1 MTVSPFASQ
10 VKIDAALTALGAD
23 LIGQTE
29 QQLLQQLVVAAATAS
44 GGGGGG
50 GGAVTSVN
58 GQTGVVV
65 LDPEDIG
72 LTLPISISNGGT
84 GSTTAAAARLALGI
98 EETTSAIAQVISV
111 FVQDN
116 VLLSWAGNYID
127 IDNVSVIYRFWFSVN
142 GTGTAPSTPSGGVLT
157 QIALTSGTTAE
168 DAALDIASAIN
179 AYLTTDYLS
188 SGLFSVTNSNA
199 GAAAAPS
206 STFAEIEVSVLV
218 PGENAGTRLAPA
230 DGSALTDVTA
240 TTIPAPTA
248 TTLGGVLTSEG
259 VAGQFV
265 KGVNTSGNL
274 IYSALP
280 TTAIANG
287 GTGQTTAVAAF
298 DALAPTTTKG
308 DLIVHNGTDNVRLAV
323 GPTNGHVLT
332 VDSTQANGIR
342 WIAPSGGGSGAMV
355 LLASATASSSADI
368 TFDSEFDSSLYSK
381 YVLEVQGVQAA
392 TDNVALRIQ
401 LRNSTPA
408 SITDTHRNNRHAAQI
423 NGVGLDST
431 PNLGATTGWSI
442 FADSGNASNELN
454 SFTLEVMPISGQW
467 THMQYRGYFTN
478 AVGNRYFF
486 TGAGACEGTTAPAG
500 VKIYFSSGNI
510 ASGTFQL
517 YGITK

>member
-84 GSTTAAAARLALGI
+84 GSTTADAARIALGI

-188 SGLFSVTNSNA
+188 NGLFSVTNSNA

-274 IYSALP
+274 IYSGLG

-308 DLIVHNGTDNVRLAV
+308 DLIVHNGTDNIRVAV
-323 GPTNGHVLT
+323 GGTNGHVLT
-332 VDSTQANGIR
+332 VDSAEVSGVK
-342 WIAPSGGGSGAMV
+342 WAASSGGGGGGGASNIWLPAAQWIPKTTLGCGV
-355 LLASATASSSADI
+355 DSIETTTNDQNFDQLLFDAGADEFADALVILPNNWNNGTITARFYW
-368 TFDSEFDSSLYSK
+368 T
-381 YVLEVQGVQAA
+381 
-392 TDNVALRIQ
+392 
-401 LRNSTPA
+401 
-408 SITDTHRNNRHAAQI
+408 SIT
-423 NGVGLDST
+423 
-431 PNLGATTGWSI
+431 
-442 FADSGNASNELN
+442 
-454 SFTLEVMPISGQW
+454 
-467 THMQYRGYFTN
+467 
-478 AVGNRYFF
+478 
-486 TGAGACEGTTAPAG
+486 
-500 VKIYFSSGNI
+500 SSGNVVWGIQARAFSNDDALDTAAGTAQTVTDTLTATNDMCVTSATLSVTI
-510 ASGTFQL
+510 AGTPAENTPVQFTVYRDANAGGDTLAGDARLLGVEIL
-517 YGITK
+517 YTLA